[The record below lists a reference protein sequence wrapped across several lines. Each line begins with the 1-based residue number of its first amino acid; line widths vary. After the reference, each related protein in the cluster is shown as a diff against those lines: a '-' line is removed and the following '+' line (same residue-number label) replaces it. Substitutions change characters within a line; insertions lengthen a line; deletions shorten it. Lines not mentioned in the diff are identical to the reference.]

1 MKNLLNSSAGEQM
14 SRKSEKMN
22 LRSSGTS
29 SFNKNKR
36 KSVLNA
42 CMKLPGDLFD
52 EVGD

>member
-1 MKNLLNSSAGEQM
+1 MKNLLNSSEQM
-14 SRKSEKMN
+14 SRKSEKMD
-22 LRSSGTS
+22 LRSSGT
-29 SFNKNKR
+29 FNINKSKR